1 MAAFA
6 WLTPASLFV
15 IRKGWDL
22 NPRVN
27 NIHLPDFESGA
38 VPSWAT
44 FPNVVFKRCLISND
58 NVAQNTMRKKGFEPS
73 RPYWAHAPEACVSA
87 VPPPPQGT
95 LLLYPFS
102 QKRQM

>member
-27 NIHLPDFESGA
+27 NIHLPDFKSGA

-87 VPPPPQGT
+87 VPPLPQKT
-95 LLLYPFS
+95 KSLYDF
-102 QKRQM
+102 